1 MALDVKYLRGTVAQY
16 KAYLAN
22 AKDPNY
28 VGTQKIVDTTY
39 YLIYEHV
46 IGVAT
51 AGYPLLYIGQVLLS
65 EAANINV
72 LSQNIAD
79 MGTEITQLKQDV
91 ENLKQNGGGGGSAH
105 PVISIDKSLMPTIEE
120 DSKTIVVLTDLDA
133 NNHSLTPKYGI
144 AATTE
149 YVEQAIDNL
158 QLPKIEVK
166 KDSSV
171 VDENITI
178 TLPSGATEEVVG
190 LVSIVKE
197 LSVDQNNG
205 HTLNETRV
213 KVPTENYVKKLVADI
228 TSGESAAEVKEY
240 VDTYF
245 LRKDKLTSTDEKGES
260 TSIKFTTT
268 QEGGINITLEWGNMK
283 DATE

>member
-22 AKDPNY
+22 TKDPNY

-51 AGYPLLYIGQVLLS
+51 IGYPLLYIGQVLLS

-72 LSQNIAD
+72 LSQNIVD
-79 MGTEITQLKQDV
+79 MDIEITQLKQDV
-91 ENLKQNGGGGGSAH
+91 ENLKQNGGGGGEH
-105 PVISIDKSLMPTIEE
+105 PIISIDKSLMPTIEE

-133 NNHSLTPKYGI
+133 NDHSLTPTYGI
-144 AATTE
+144 AAT
-149 YVEQAIDNL
+149 
-158 QLPKIEVK
+158 
-166 KDSSV
+166 
-171 VDENITI
+171 
-178 TLPSGATEEVVG
+178 
-190 LVSIVKE
+190 
-197 LSVDQNNG
+197 
-205 HTLNETRV
+205 
-213 KVPTENYVKKLVADI
+213 
-228 TSGESAAEVKEY
+228 KEY

-245 LRKDKLTSTDEKGES
+245 LRKDKLISTDENGES
-260 TSIKFTTT
+260 TSIKINTT
-268 QEGGINITLEWGNMK
+268 QEGEINVTLEWGNIK

>member
-22 AKDPNY
+22 TKDPNY

-51 AGYPLLYIGQVLLS
+51 IGYPLLYIGQVLLS

-79 MGTEITQLKQDV
+79 MGTEIIQLKQDV
-91 ENLKQNGGGGGSAH
+91 ENLKQNGGGGTH
-105 PVISIDKSLMPTIEE
+105 PIISIDKSLMPTIEE
-120 DSKTIVVLTDLDA
+120 GSKTIVVLTDLDA
-133 NNHSLTPKYGI
+133 NDHSLTPKYGI
-144 AATTE
+144 AAT
-149 YVEQAIDNL
+149 
-158 QLPKIEVK
+158 
-166 KDSSV
+166 
-171 VDENITI
+171 
-178 TLPSGATEEVVG
+178 
-190 LVSIVKE
+190 
-197 LSVDQNNG
+197 
-205 HTLNETRV
+205 
-213 KVPTENYVKKLVADI
+213 
-228 TSGESAAEVKEY
+228 KEY

-245 LRKDKLTSTDEKGES
+245 LRRDKLTSTDENGES
-260 TSIKFTTT
+260 TSIKINTT
-268 QEGGINITLEWGNMK
+268 QEGGINVTLEWGNMK